1 MPVLRRA
8 GLARTKRGKR
18 GHRTKDVSLLR
29 QDRSYLPCNGNV
41 ESRGSRKGGDIMAYI
56 VRSKVRA
63 YLHENG
69 RQVSPDG
76 MYAIEVKFVEYLQ
89 RLCSAYNGRHKR
101 VNADYINCFNGIK

>member
-1 MPVLRRA
+1 
-8 GLARTKRGKR
+8 
-18 GHRTKDVSLLR
+18 
-29 QDRSYLPCNGNV
+29 
-41 ESRGSRKGGDIMAYI
+41 MAYI

-89 RLCSAYNGRHKR
+89 RLCSAHNGGHKR